1 MISFV
6 VNILQGIMMFCV
18 LNSFIQ
24 KTPPEIRRLLLCYK
38 RFLAVTQK
46 RGKCFFNTLACNKM
60 FSNLG
65 TEINNQRELEKHFK
79 NQILKPNIFTVPGL
93 ESEIWQEV
101 RLRPSIHTTC
111 QNLNLKKR
119 EWFLILNSI
128 FFGLSSFYSF
138 FHLVYH
144 NRRNFFSKA

>member
-1 MISFV
+1 
-6 VNILQGIMMFCV
+6 MFQIH
-18 LNSFIQ
+18 LFRKPRQ
-24 KTPPEIRRLLLCYK
+24 KSDGYFHVTSVFYQLGKK
-38 RFLAVTQK
+38 R
-46 RGKCFFNTLACNKM
+46 KCFFVTLACNKL
-60 FSNLG
+60 FSNMG

-79 NQILKPNIFTVPGL
+79 NQILKQNIFTVPDL

-111 QNLNLKKR
+111 QNLNWKKR
-119 EWFLILNSI
+119 EWLLILNSI